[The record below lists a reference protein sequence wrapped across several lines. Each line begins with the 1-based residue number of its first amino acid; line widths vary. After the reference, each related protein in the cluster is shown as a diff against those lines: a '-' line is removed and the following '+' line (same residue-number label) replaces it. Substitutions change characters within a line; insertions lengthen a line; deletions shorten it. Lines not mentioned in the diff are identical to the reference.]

1 MKSKRKYIFIA
12 SGIIV
17 LFILG
22 LIFIWSVKPR
32 IKILYEAQRLPVI
45 FPDYSGTVI
54 PPNIA
59 PLNFA
64 INENGKKYYAK
75 VHSIRGDTIRVIS
88 RRHKII
94 LPFKK
99 WKKLLRQN
107 AGNELN
113 FDIYVQETGR
123 QWRKYRTITNHI
135 AMEEIDN
142 YLVYR
147 LINPGYI
154 LWEKMGIYM
163 RNIQNFNE
171 SPLIE
176 NTHAE
181 KNCINCHSFCRNSPD
196 NMIFHIRGSLGGTIL
211 FKEGIIKKINTGT
224 DYTMSAGVYP
234 AWHPNG
240 KLIAFSVN
248 KINQK
253 FYSWGSE
260 SIEVFDKASDLII
273 YDIEANMIT
282 TSPKVST
289 EHKETMPVW
298 TPDGKYIYFCRALK
312 SDQQQLHDS
321 MKYDL
326 MRISYDAENGEWGE
340 TETVLAA
347 SESGLSI
354 SWPRISPD
362 GRYLLFC
369 MTNHGYFTIH
379 YPSSDLYLMDMKTGK
394 YSRLDIN
401 SEHAESF
408 HSWSGNGRWFVY
420 ASKKLNG
427 LCSRPFFCYFDK
439 EGKTYKPFLLPQKD
453 PEFYNTYLKNY
464 NVPELVS
471 GRIKIDKWNL
481 VKAVRGKAINAE
493 FDPTVDINALSGAT
507 RIIVNGASAPD

>member
-1 MKSKRKYIFIA
+1 MKIKSKYIFIA
-12 SGIIV
+12 IAVTALFIIV
-17 LFILG
+17 C
-22 LIFIWSVKPR
+22 IFISSDRPR
-32 IKILYEAQRLPVI
+32 IRVLYEAQRPPVI
-45 FPDYSGTVI
+45 YPDYSGTVI

-59 PLNFA
+59 PLNFTVR
-64 INENGKKYYAK
+64 ENGTMSYAK
-75 VHSIRGDTIRVIS
+75 IYSVQGDTVRVLS
-88 RRHKII
+88 RGHKII
-94 LPFKK
+94 MPFKK
-99 WKKLLRQN
+99 WKKLLKQN
-107 AGNELN
+107 TGNKLY

-123 QWRKYRTITNHI
+123 QWRKYRTITNQI
-135 AMEEIDN
+135 ANEDIDD

-154 LWEKMGIYM
+154 LWEKMGIYR

-171 SPLIE
+171 KPLIE
-176 NTHAE
+176 NTQAE

-196 NMIFHIRGSLGGTIL
+196 KMIFHIRGSLGGTIL
-211 FKEGIIKKINTGT
+211 FKDGIIKKINTGT

-260 SIEVFDKASDLII
+260 SIEVFDKASDIII
-273 YDIEANMIT
+273 YDIEANMVT

-289 EHKETMPVW
+289 KHKETMPVW
-298 TPDGKYIYFCRALK
+298 TPDGKYIYFCRAYK
-312 SDQQQLHDS
+312 PDQQQLHDS
-321 MKYDL
+321 VKYDL
-326 MRISYDAENGEWGE
+326 MRISYDTESGEWGKID
-340 TETVLAA
+340 TILSA
-347 SESGLSI
+347 SDSGLSI

-379 YPSSDLYLMDMKTGK
+379 YPSSDLYLMDLETGK

-401 SEHAESF
+401 SEHVESF

-427 LCSRPFFCYFDK
+427 LCTRPFFCYFDTN
-439 EGKTYKPFLLPQKD
+439 GNTYKPFLLPQKD
-453 PEFYNTYLKNY
+453 PEFYDTYLKNY

-481 VKAVRGKAINAE
+481 AKVVRDKAVNAE
-493 FDPTVDINALSGAT
+493 FDMTVDIDALSGAT
-507 RIIVNGASAPD
+507 KIKRTAP